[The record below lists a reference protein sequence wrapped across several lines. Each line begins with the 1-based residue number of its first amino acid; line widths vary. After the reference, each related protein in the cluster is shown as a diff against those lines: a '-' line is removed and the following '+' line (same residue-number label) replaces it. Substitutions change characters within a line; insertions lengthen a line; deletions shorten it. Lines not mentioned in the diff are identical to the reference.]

1 MKNVFTIISLL
12 MLTIFSSMA
21 QNSVV
26 DKFTDATQ
34 PRGSKHAHIVLYPNK
49 SIKENYAK
57 IQSLMDLHEERKY
70 AEYTIVV
77 QGYYTSK
84 KGKYLDDCMY
94 FINIKGKDNERF
106 YTVSGQIIRALVEL
120 YAQSLDVPF
129 NCDRS
134 DYFIHYVNERKYKRP
149 SGREYKNKNGEIV
162 KEYITVTD
170 SQNNLY
176 HLYSTSSLYKKI
188 YQEVINET
196 GLKDGG
202 SSYKLERRLLTTE

>member
-34 PRGSKHAHIVLYPNK
+34 PRGSEYRDIVLYPNK

-84 KGKYLDDCMY
+84 KGKYLADYIY
-94 FINIKGKDNERF
+94 FIKIKGKDNERF
-106 YTVSGQIIRALVEL
+106 YTVSGQIIKALTEL
-120 YAQSLDVPF
+120 YAQSLDEPF
-129 NCDRS
+129 NCGWS
-134 DYFIHYVNERKYKRP
+134 EYFSLGVNERKYKRP
-149 SGREYKNKNGEIV
+149 SGREYKNKNGEFV

-170 SQNNLY
+170 YKNELY
-176 HLYSTSSLYKKI
+176 ILYSSSPLYKKI
-188 YQEVINET
+188 CQEVIKET
-196 GLKDGG
+196 GLTD
-202 SSYKLERRLLTTE
+202 YELERSLGLLTTE

>member
-1 MKNVFTIISLL
+1 MKNVFTIISIL

-34 PRGSKHAHIVLYPNK
+34 PRGSEFRDIVLYPNK

-84 KGKYLDDCMY
+84 KGKYLDE
-94 FINIKGKDNERF
+94 FVESIHIKGEDNERF
-106 YTVSGQIIRALVEL
+106 YTVSGQIIRALTKL
-120 YAQSLDVPF
+120 YAQSLDEPF
-129 NCDRS
+129 NCNSS
-134 DYFIHYVNERKYKRP
+134 DYFYLAVNERKYKRP
-149 SGREYKNKNGEIV
+149 SGREYKNKNGEFV

-170 SQNNLY
+170 YKNELY
-176 HLYSTSSLYKKI
+176 MLHSTSSLYKKI
-188 YQEVINET
+188 YQEVIKET
-196 GLKDGG
+196 GLTDGG
-202 SSYKLERRLLTTE
+202 PSYELERRFENF